1 MNLKRS
7 KVILLVISL
16 SAVNTACGS
25 GGDPARDA
33 AYDACF
39 GNLTSGS
46 SELVSKRQLDS
57 AEYAADLDTQ
67 YMRLNQT
74 LKAYKYAADEYQ
86 SYSTPPIPES
96 IRGNLIVTLF
106 DFNNECDV
114 FFGEN

>member
-1 MNLKRS
+1 MNMKRA
-7 KVILLVISL
+7 KIIFLAIAI
-16 SAVNTACGS
+16 SAVNSACGS
-25 GGDPARDA
+25 GGDSARDA
-33 AYDACF
+33 AYEACF

-46 SELVSKRQLDS
+46 SELVSQRQLDS
-57 AEYAADLDTQ
+57 AEYAANLDSQ

-74 LKAYKYAADEYQ
+74 LKSYRYAADEYQ

-96 IRGNLIVTLF
+96 VRANLIVALF